1 MYVDFGTFIFLDNI
15 KLNLL
20 TKTADFISKKQSLS

>member
-20 TKTADFISKKQSLS
+20 NKTADFISKKQS

>member
-20 TKTADFISKKQSLS
+20 TKTADFISKK